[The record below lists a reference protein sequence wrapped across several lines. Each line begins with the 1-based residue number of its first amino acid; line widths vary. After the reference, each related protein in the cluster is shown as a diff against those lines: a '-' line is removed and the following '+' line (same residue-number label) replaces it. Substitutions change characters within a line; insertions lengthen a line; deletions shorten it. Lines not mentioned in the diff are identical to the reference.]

1 MRAEHGKIEGNLR
14 VAGGLD
20 LHDMFTETVSA
31 APGRRLELR
40 GTVCRDLVRQ
50 EGSSVHFQ
58 GTVWGDVD
66 NRGGELLVCGSS
78 GGTSHREGGTTVIDL
93 DAAIARPIRQDGASG
108 VDRRRPFPTGPS
120 Y

>member
-20 LHDMFTETVSA
+20 LHDRFTRTVSA

-40 GTVCRDLVRQ
+40 GTVCRDLVL
-50 EGSSVHFQ
+50 EEESSVHFQ

-78 GGTSHREGGTTVIDL
+78 GGTSHRR
-93 DAAIARPIRQDGASG
+93 AARRSSTSTRPSRG
-108 VDRRRPFPTGPS
+108 R
-120 Y
+120 

>member
-14 VAGGLD
+14 VADGLD
-20 LHDMFTETVSA
+20 LHDMVTGTVSV

-40 GTVCRDLVRQ
+40 GTVCRDLVLE

-58 GTVWGDVD
+58 GTVSGDVD

-78 GGTSHREGGTTVIDL
+78 GGTSHREGGTTVIDPEL
-93 DAAIARPIRQDGASG
+93 SIPDFVSSRSPSG
-108 VDRRRPFPTGPS
+108 WLS
-120 Y
+120 CL